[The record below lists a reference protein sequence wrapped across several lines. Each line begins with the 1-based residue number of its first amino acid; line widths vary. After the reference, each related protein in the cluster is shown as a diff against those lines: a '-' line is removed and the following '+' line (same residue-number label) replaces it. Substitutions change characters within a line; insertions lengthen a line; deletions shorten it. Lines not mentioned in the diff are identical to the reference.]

1 MKQGNL
7 LRRLA
12 GQTVIYG
19 ISSIVARLLN
29 YLLTPYLTYFVMTSE
44 EYGVVT
50 DIYALIP
57 FALVVLTMGMESG
70 YFRFA
75 GQAADESARRRVFAT
90 TWGATSAAALLFLG
104 IILLFS
110 SPIARATG
118 YSATPSYIWIT
129 AAIITLDVITAI
141 PFARLRQQNRALRF
155 VVVRLGSVAV
165 NLGLCLF
172 FYNLLP
178 RLAQGGGVWASLWIP
193 EYGAGYL
200 LVANLAASIFSLAVL
215 LPSCDGVLPRVE
227 RKLFIRILLYSLPLL
242 VGGIAGT
249 ANEFIDRQMI
259 KYLLP
264 EDIALGQ
271 LGLYGAVVKIG
282 VIMLLFTQMYRLA
295 AEPFFLASFDK
306 EDFKAVNAEA
316 LKYFMIVSVAIFLGI
331 ALFSDLFAYIVGPG
345 FREGIGILPVVLVS
359 NILSGVVLNLSFW
372 YKQAGRTWFA
382 IIVTGTGLVFTV
394 VFNVLLVPR
403 LGYFGAAWARLIC
416 EGAMVVLSYMLNRR
430 YCPTPYDLGRIGE
443 YILLGAAFYGAGT
456 LTRGL
461 PAAAMYGLNG
471 AMVIIFALYALRRE
485 KIDLKGLT
493 TRRQR

>member
-1 MKQGNL
+1 MKQGRL

-29 YLLTPYLTYFVMTSE
+29 YLLTPYLTYFVMTNE

-75 GQAADESARRRVFAT
+75 GMAADEGERRRVFAT

-104 IILLFS
+104 IVLLFKA
-110 SPIARATG
+110 PLAEAMG
-118 YSATPSYIWIT
+118 YAAHPSYIWIT
-129 AAIITLDVITAI
+129 ASIIALDVITAI

-155 VVVRLGSVAV
+155 VAVRIGSVV
-165 NLGLCLF
+165 INLALCLF

-178 RLAQGGGVWASLWIP
+178 RLAAESSAWGKIWSP

-200 LVANLAASIFSLAVL
+200 LAANLAASLFSLFVL
-215 LPSCDGVLPRVE
+215 LPSCDGVRPRIDG
-227 RKLFIRILLYSLPLL
+227 KLFGRILLYSLPLL

-264 EDIALGQ
+264 EEIALGQ
-271 LGLYGAVVKIG
+271 LGLYGAIVKIG
-282 VIMLLFTQMYRLA
+282 VVMVLFTQMYRLA
-295 AEPFFLASFDK
+295 AEPFFLSNFDK
-306 EDFKAVNAEA
+306 DDFKAVNAEA
-316 LKYFMIVSVAIFLGI
+316 LKYFVIVSVAIFLGI
-331 ALFSDLFAYIVGPG
+331 SLFSDLFAYIVGPD

-382 IIVTGTGLVFTV
+382 IMVTGTGLVFTV
-394 VFNVLLVPR
+394 VFNIMLVPR
-403 LGYFGAAWARLIC
+403 LGYCGAAWARLIC
-416 EGAMVVLSYMLNRR
+416 EGAMVILSYMLNRR
-430 YCPTPYDLGRIGE
+430 YCPTPYDLRRMGE
-443 YILLGAAFYGAGT
+443 YVLLGAALYAAGM

-461 PAAAMYGLNG
+461 PAAAMYGLHG
-471 AMVIIFALYALRRE
+471 AMVALFVLYALKRE
-485 KIDLKGLT
+485 KINLKIST
-493 TRRQR
+493 TRRP